1 MTDQQA
7 QSQANSGRNSTIGL
21 VLACY
26 LIASFLWN
34 IAIEAHE
41 YALRT
46 EQVLTMSLNLLGV
59 IGLFGVRAA
68 IPKGLF
74 WCALIAGIGLFAI
87 RLTSDS
93 AWWTGHLFFSI
104 PPR

>member
-1 MTDQQA
+1 MTDQPT
-7 QSQANSGRNSTIGL
+7 QSTSTAGRNSTIGF

-26 LIASFLWN
+26 LIASFFWN
-34 IAIEAHE
+34 VATEAHE
-41 YALRT
+41 FPLRT
-46 EQVLTMSLNLLGV
+46 EQVLTISLNLLGV

-68 IPKGLF
+68 LPKGLF

-87 RLTSDS
+87 RLTGDA
-93 AWWTGHLFFSI
+93 AWWTGHLFYSL

>member
-26 LIASFLWN
+26 LIASLFWN
-34 IAIEAHE
+34 VVTEAHE

-68 IPKGLF
+68 VPKGFF
-74 WCALIAGIGLFAI
+74 WFALTAGIGLSAI
-87 RLTSDS
+87 PLTSDS
-93 AWWTGHLFFSI
+93 PWWTGHLFSSL

>member
-7 QSQANSGRNSTIGL
+7 QSQANSGRSSTIGL

-46 EQVLTMSLNLLGV
+46 EQVLTISLNLLGV
-59 IGLFGVRAA
+59 
-68 IPKGLF
+68 
-74 WCALIAGIGLFAI
+74 IGLFAI

>member
-1 MTDQQA
+1 MTDEQA

-26 LIASFLWN
+26 LIASFFWN
-34 IAIEAHE
+34 VVTEAHE
-41 YALRT
+41 YSVRS

-59 IGLFGVRAA
+59 IGLFGVRAS

-74 WCALIAGIGLFAI
+74 WSALICGIGLFAI

-93 AWWTGHLFFSI
+93 AWWTGHLFYSI
-104 PPR
+104 LPR